1 MSEVTL
7 TIAER
12 KYTVA
17 CAVGEEAHITKL
29 AESIDAKLKQMGN
42 LAAPDSQNMLFAALL
57 LADELHEAR
66 STAPGTPEKDDNLI
80 KERDALAAQVRDLQ
94 EALADKASGKEAPK
108 SLGKNP
114 DMAPALERFAE
125 LLENCADKLEG
136 RAATS

>member
-7 TIAER
+7 TIAGR

-42 LAAPDSQNMLFAALL
+42 LAAPGSQNMLFAALL

-66 STAPGTPEKDDNLI
+66 SAIPGTPEKDDNLI
-80 KERDALAAQVRDLQ
+80 KERDALAAQVKDLQ
-94 EALADKASGKEAPK
+94 EALADKASGQEATK
-108 SLGKNP
+108 SLEESP
-114 DMAPALERFAE
+114 DMAPALERFAD

-136 RAATS
+136 KAATS